1 MNKLRK
7 LSVYT
12 NDIIKCKKMGIE
24 FTRGDFF
31 TLRTVQAEL
40 IKGMEKVTFK
50 RENVF
55 CLLTL
60 LGFSTQVINND
71 FIVYGGC
78 K

>member
-24 FTRGDFF
+24 FSRVDFF

-40 IKGMEKVTFK
+40 LKGMEKITFK

-60 LGFSTQVINND
+60 LGFTTQIINND
-71 FIVYGGC
+71 FIVYGGSV
-78 K
+78 

>member
-40 IKGMEKVTFK
+40 IKGMEKITFK

-60 LGFSTQVINND
+60 LGFTTQVINND
-71 FIVYGGC
+71 FIVYGGSV
-78 K
+78 